1 MFTNED
7 KKQIEKK
14 GIGLQALNIQLD
26 HFMHGFPFIGL
37 LRPATAG
44 DGILQFGETKKKELI
59 HLFEQQLPTLNVIK
73 FVPASGAASRMFRH
87 LFEFREAL
95 STMGGIPVS
104 YLSDTGF
111 NSVNYFFRNIG
122 KFAFYHDLQLSL
134 KKERTT
140 IDQLIADRKHGTLL
154 DYLLTEKGLDYA
166 SLPKALLEFHNY
178 PDGARTA
185 MEEHLVE
192 AALYARGSNNRSGI
206 HFTVSPD
213 HIGKFNKKIAAVRK
227 KYEEF
232 YETRLDTGHSVQK
245 SSTDIIAVDEE
256 NLPFRNPDGSL
267 LFRPAGHGALLENLN
282 DLRADIIFIKN
293 IDNIVPDRL
302 KPHTV
307 DHKKLIGGY
316 LLRIR
321 KKIFDFLKS
330 ADAGTITQPGIEEM
344 IGFVRTRNLVAL
356 PPEIDLL
363 PAEQQISI
371 LRHELNRPIRVCGMV
386 KNAGEPGGGPFWV
399 KEKDGRATLQ
409 IVESSQV
416 NLKDPAQSKIFNAS
430 THFNPVDLV
439 CCTTDYKGNA
449 FNLHDFVDTE
459 TGFISL
465 KSSGG
470 KTLKAQE
477 LPGLWNG
484 SMARW
489 ITVFAEV
496 PLITFNP
503 VKTINDLLRDEHQ

>member
-1 MFTNED
+1 MNPSHTSNPTNSTTVVHKPSVSVVVPAYNEAGVLEKNLEVVCD
-7 KKQIEKK
+7 YLKSIEAEYDWEMIIVNDGSTDETGDIADAFAKTRENVTVLHHMYNFRL
-14 GIGLQALNIQLD
+14 GQALRYAFNNC
-26 HFMHGFPFIGL
+26 
-37 LRPATAG
+37 RG
-44 DGILQFGETKKKELI
+44 DYVV
-59 HLFEQQLPTLNVIK
+59 VIDCD
-73 FVPASGAASRMFRH
+73 
-87 LFEFREAL
+87 L
-95 STMGGIPVS
+95 S
-104 YLSDTGF
+104 Y
-111 NSVNYFFRNIG
+111 
-122 KFAFYHDLQLSL
+122 
-134 KKERTT
+134 
-140 IDQLIADRKHGTLL
+140 
-154 DYLLTEKGLDYA
+154 
-166 SLPKALLEFHNY
+166 
-178 PDGARTA
+178 
-185 MEEHLVE
+185 
-192 AALYARGSNNRSGI
+192 
-206 HFTVSPD
+206 SPD
-213 HIGKFNKKIAAVRK
+213 HIGKFNKKLAAVRK
-227 KYEEF
+227 KYEEL
-232 YETRLDTGHSVQK
+232 YETRFDTGHSVQK
-245 SSTDIIAVDEE
+245 SSTDIIAVDED

-282 DLRADIIFIKN
+282 DLEADIIFIKN

-302 KPHTV
+302 KSHTV

-330 ADAGTITQPGIEEM
+330 ADAGTVTQPDIDEM
-344 IGFVRTRNLVAL
+344 IGFVKTRNLIPL
-356 PPEIDLL
+356 PPEIGQL
-363 PAEQQISI
+363 PAEQQCGI
-371 LRHELNRPIRVCGMV
+371 LKHELNRPIRVCGMV
-386 KNAGEPGGGPFWV
+386 KNEGEPGGGPFWV
-399 KEKDGRATLQ
+399 KEKDERTTLQ

-416 NLKDPAQSKIFNAS
+416 NMKDPAQSKIFGSS

-484 SMARW
+484 SMAGW